1 MKESQT
7 NSFFSLIQYFRNN
20 TSPQWILWKL
30 KNRKW
35 KMKKRKSVKDYI
47 GIEIVKSR
55 GITRNW
61 I

>member
-47 GIEIVKSR
+47 GIEIV
-55 GITRNW
+55 
-61 I
+61 